1 MTINETISS
10 SRRDTLLVRIIR
22 KDSLFPPFFVALILK
37 RKRKDAVE

>member
-1 MTINETISS
+1 MTINEIISS

-37 RKRKDAVE
+37 KIKDTVE